1 MTMRFA
7 NPSANHVKGGKM
19 SDDATFVLGFG

>member
-1 MTMRFA
+1 MTLRFA
-7 NPSANHVKGGKM
+7 NRNANHVKGGKM